1 MLSVQIN
8 LWFSNYVLEL
18 AFVLK
23 RGCFFKRIYLNWK
36 FLKITQIKTW
46 KDKLQYG
53 DWKPPGLGLENQ
65 GLGLE
70 NQGLE

>member
-1 MLSVQIN
+1 M
-8 LWFSNYVLEL
+8 
-18 AFVLK
+18 
-23 RGCFFKRIYLNWK
+23 YLNWK

-70 NQGLE
+70 NQCLGLETWTKI

>member
-1 MLSVQIN
+1 M
-8 LWFSNYVLEL
+8 
-18 AFVLK
+18 
-23 RGCFFKRIYLNWK
+23 FFKRIYLNWK

-70 NQGLE
+70 NQGLGLETWTKV